1 MLRNWLARKNCE
13 DTIIFMIIFI
23 TDTNQV
29 RTITDMFITLQSGST
44 LYRHVKLTSAQYK
57 HRYYLGSNFFL
68 IFFMNEIKTDMFS
81 PKCLLLGYVGYSDMS
96 INQILLVYK
105 LLKNNQIKKITD
117 QQGDPKQVRSV
128 YTNYKSGMEAGS

>member
-1 MLRNWLARKNCE
+1 
-13 DTIIFMIIFI
+13 
-23 TDTNQV
+23 
-29 RTITDMFITLQSGST
+29 
-44 LYRHVKLTSAQYK
+44 
-57 HRYYLGSNFFL
+57 
-68 IFFMNEIKTDMFS
+68 MNELKTDMFS

-96 INQILLVYK
+96 IIQILLVYK